1 LAAVTVTSLLQLA
14 LIYMEP
20 LRNFFGTHWLSPLQ
34 LAICI
39 GFSALIF
46 VWIEGEKLFIRLVQA
61 WRSR

>member
-1 LAAVTVTSLLQLA
+1 
-14 LIYMEP
+14 MEP

-39 GFSALIF
+39 GALIF